1 MTAINR
7 LYASSGSEV
16 IIGTLQIDIGGQT
29 HYLCEGY
36 EDITAVTERGETVTF
51 IACAIVLS
59 LPARNEDGT
68 QDLKFMLCNVD
79 GVVSTAIRKAIDAMS
94 TASITFRKYISTD
107 LTAPAEPPYVMPV
120 KGGSWTPLTVNITA
134 GFKNMLDYAWPRD
147 RYTLTYFQGLRY
159 SR

>member
-36 EDITAVTERGETVTF
+36 EDITAVTEGGETVTF

-59 LPARNEDGT
+59 FLPETKTGRRT
-68 QDLKFMLCNVD
+68 
-79 GVVSTAIRKAIDAMS
+79 
-94 TASITFRKYISTD
+94 
-107 LTAPAEPPYVMPV
+107 
-120 KGGSWTPLTVNITA
+120 
-134 GFKNMLDYAWPRD
+134 
-147 RYTLTYFQGLRY
+147 
-159 SR
+159 

>member
-7 LYASSGSEV
+7 LYASSGEEV
-16 IIGTLQIDIGGQT
+16 IIGTLQVDIGGQSY
-29 HYLCEGY
+29 YLCEGY
-36 EDITAVTERGETVTF
+36 EDITAITEEGVTVTF

-68 QDLKFMLCNVD
+68 QDLKFMLCNID
-79 GVVSTAIRKAIDAMS
+79 GVVSTAIRRAIDAIS
-94 TASITFRKYISTD
+94 SASITFRKYISTD
-107 LTAPAEPPYVMPV
+107 LSTPAEPPYIMPV
-120 KGGSWTPLTVNITA
+120 KGGSWTPLTVNVTA

>member
-7 LYASSGSEV
+7 LYASSGPEV
-16 IIGTLQIDIGGQT
+16 IIGTLQVDIGGTT

-36 EDITAVTERGETVTF
+36 EDITAVTEVGVTVTF
-51 IACAIVLS
+51 KACAIVLS

-68 QDLKFMLCNVD
+68 QDLKFMLCNID
-79 GVVSTAIRKAIDAMS
+79 GVVSNAIRRAIDS
-94 TASITFRKYISTD
+94 ISSASITFRKYISTD
-107 LTAPAEPPYVMPV
+107 LSAPAEPPYIMPV
-120 KGGSWTPLTVNITA
+120 KGGSWTPLTVNVTA

>member
-7 LYASSGSEV
+7 LYASSGPEA
-16 IIGTLQIDIGGQT
+16 IIGTLQIDIGGQS

-36 EDITAVTERGETVTF
+36 EDITAVTEEGATVTF

-68 QDLKFMLCNVD
+68 QDLKFMLCNID
-79 GVVSTAIRKAIDAMS
+79 GVVSTAIRRTIDAIS
-94 TASITFRKYISTD
+94 SASITFRKYISTD
-107 LTAPAEPPYVMPV
+107 LSAPAEPPLPMPV
-120 KGGSWTPLTVNITA
+120 KGGSWTPLTVNVTA

-147 RYTLTYFQGLRY
+147 RYILNYFQGLRY

>member
-51 IACAIVLS
+51 IA
-59 LPARNEDGT
+59 
-68 QDLKFMLCNVD
+68 
-79 GVVSTAIRKAIDAMS
+79 
-94 TASITFRKYISTD
+94 
-107 LTAPAEPPYVMPV
+107 
-120 KGGSWTPLTVNITA
+120 
-134 GFKNMLDYAWPRD
+134 
-147 RYTLTYFQGLRY
+147 
-159 SR
+159 

>member
-36 EDITAVTERGETVTF
+36 EDITAVTEGGETVTF

-68 QDLKFMLCNVD
+68 QDLKFMLCNID
-79 GVVSTAIRKAIDAMS
+79 GVVSTAIRKVIDAIS

-107 LTAPAEPPYVMPV
+107 LTAPAEPPYV
-120 KGGSWTPLTVNITA
+120 
-134 GFKNMLDYAWPRD
+134 
-147 RYTLTYFQGLRY
+147 
-159 SR
+159 

>member
-59 LPARNEDGT
+59 LPARNEDGMLFMT
-68 QDLKFMLCNVD
+68 QMEILP
-79 GVVSTAIRKAIDAMS
+79 SEQMS
-94 TASITFRKYISTD
+94 S
-107 LTAPAEPPYVMPV
+107 
-120 KGGSWTPLTVNITA
+120 
-134 GFKNMLDYAWPRD
+134 
-147 RYTLTYFQGLRY
+147 
-159 SR
+159 

>member
-16 IIGTLQIDIGGQT
+16 IIGTLQIDIGGQK

-51 IACAIVLS
+51 FACAIVLS

-107 LTAPAEPPYVMPV
+107 LTAPAEQPYVMPV
-120 KGGSWTPLTVNITA
+120 KGGSWTPLTVNVTA

-159 SR
+159 TR

>member
-68 QDLKFMLCNVD
+68 QDL
-79 GVVSTAIRKAIDAMS
+79 I
-94 TASITFRKYISTD
+94 
-107 LTAPAEPPYVMPV
+107 
-120 KGGSWTPLTVNITA
+120 
-134 GFKNMLDYAWPRD
+134 YAVQHR
-147 RYTLTYFQGLRY
+147 RRCIHGYSQGH
-159 SR
+159 